1 MWWGLFL
8 AKYNSA
14 AFEWLAFGA
23 CTRFGDLRFLYSSS
37 LVSCSDFGSPGKH
50 IFSTFPKF
58 ILRWWELLSL
68 LFHWSYV
75 ATSDKNCK
83 IFVTVTKTKFS
94 SLGLP
99 FDIKV
104 CQKHVKMPQILQ
116 NANRYS
122 NRSSRQNELICL
134 KGFSGKWK
142 MTFWQPNKSKTCQ
155 NASNF
160 AKRK

>member
-1 MWWGLFL
+1 MFQHWETMFTLTEEFSIFIYE
-8 AKYNSA
+8 KYA
-14 AFEWLAFGA
+14 RL
-23 CTRFGDLRFLYSSS
+23 LYI
-37 LVSCSDFGSPGKH
+37 LYAKH

-75 ATSDKNCK
+75 GTSDKNCK

-155 NASNF
+155 NASNIQIF
-160 AKRK
+160 NTYYGRKMHKK